1 MMGSDGWGMGWG
13 MGGFG
18 PLLLILIVGGAIYYF
33 ARMRPSDCRATIM
46 MAGHRQLN
54 WPIWPTSSSKN
65 MDTGVV
71 VVWQYVIA
79 ATITLIAAYQETRQ
93 SGAALDRR
101 RLASRDYF
109 ITDG

>member
-1 MMGSDGWGMGWG
+1 
-13 MGGFG
+13 
-18 PLLLILIVGGAIYYF
+18 
-33 ARMRPSDCRATIM
+33 
-46 MAGHRQLN
+46 
-54 WPIWPTSSSKN
+54 